1 MQLISC
7 TYLQTHL
14 PRTKLHHLL
23 MNSMASSVCWCKQV
37 ISLNSG
43 KDQRQRFLSRS
54 LVMTSQGK
62 VTDFTSKR
70 ERKCVQ
76 LSIQNQNQSHHFG
89 LNHSKISSF
98 VVIHKVFCFVLFF
111 KKTVPLSR
119 YQQTMLLILLKVDTI
134 YVIFKSK
141 RHLIC

>member
-43 KDQRQRFLSRS
+43 KDQRQHILSRS

-98 VVIHKVFCFVLFF
+98 FVIHKVFCFVFF
-111 KKTVPLSR
+111 KKTAPLSR